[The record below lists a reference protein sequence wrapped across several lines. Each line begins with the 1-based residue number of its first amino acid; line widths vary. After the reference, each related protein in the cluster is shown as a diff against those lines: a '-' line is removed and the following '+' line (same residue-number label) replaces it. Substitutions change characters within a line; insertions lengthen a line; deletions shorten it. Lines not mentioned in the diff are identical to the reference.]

1 MDSVLLLVTS
11 VANTLT
17 TFCGFSIH
25 SPVIICCGRLKN
37 AFDIIHINPF
47 LHDSFCV
54 CVLLYSWRMY
64 YSFIIFIHLNFQQ
77 NKSLI
82 LLLKKCQ
89 RVMIKSQNTW
99 NETSWTQS
107 PPLPLTNC
115 GNLAHLTSLILSFYT
130 NKIAIRIIPS
140 LDIIVRIEGEMIR
153 IKLIADYL
161 AFKLYMPNSKD
172 QLFFQLP

>member
-1 MDSVLLLVTS
+1 MDSLLLLVTS

-17 TFCGFSIH
+17 IFCGFSIH

-82 LLLKKCQ
+82 LLLKKNSLVCQ
-89 RVMIKSQNTW
+89 IPGKTTVRTKLELRISTRVQVVL
-99 NETSWTQS
+99 
-107 PPLPLTNC
+107 PPGTFDVNHSSC
-115 GNLAHLTSLILSFYT
+115 I
-130 NKIAIRIIPS
+130 IREI
-140 LDIIVRIEGEMIR
+140 
-153 IKLIADYL
+153 
-161 AFKLYMPNSKD
+161 
-172 QLFFQLP
+172 Q